1 MKYSIGI
8 DAHKR
13 YSQVSVMQED
23 GKIID
28 RQKINNDRKSF
39 QEALSGYS
47 GNGSKAVLESGWNWG
62 LVYDMVNDC
71 IDEVK
76 VAHPLKVKAI
86 AEAKI
91 KTDKISADILA
102 HLLRADLIPECYV
115 RDADSQR
122 IQQVLRQRMF
132 YVRVRTMTK
141 NKIHNLI
148 DRQENVREE
157 AQSYTDLFG
166 AKGMQLLRSAEVPV
180 LERKLLDGQLELLE
194 ELKTRIAATE
204 SILEQLKENDAIV
217 ERLKSIPGIGK
228 FFGMLVRHEIDKIER
243 FPTSDKLCSYAGLVP
258 STFSSGGKTYHG
270 RIIKQGNKFIRW
282 ALIEAV
288 VPAITADAELRNFY
302 YSLKAKKGSN
312 AAKVATARRLLKI
325 VYQVWKENRFYQTKS
340 TSRTALVSS

>member
-1 MKYSIGI
+1 MRYSIGI
-8 DAHKR
+8 DAHRR
-13 YSQVSVMQED
+13 YSQISVMQED

-28 RQKINNDRKSF
+28 RQRINNNRKSF

-47 GNGSKAVLESGWNWG
+47 SNGSKAVLESSWNWG
-62 LVYDMVNDC
+62 LLYDMVSDC

-91 KTDKISADILA
+91 KTDKISADTLA

-115 RDADSQR
+115 RDGASQR
-122 IQQVLRQRMF
+122 IQQVLRQRIF
-132 YVRVRTMTK
+132 FVRLKTMTK

-157 AQSYTDLFG
+157 AQGYTDLFG
-166 AKGMQLLRSAEVPV
+166 AKGMQLLRSADLPA

-217 ERLKSIPGIGK
+217 ERLKTIPGIGK
-228 FFGMLVRHEIDKIER
+228 FFAMLIRHEIDKIER

-258 STFSSGGKTYHG
+258 STYSSGGKTYHG

-288 VPAITADAELRNFY
+288 VPAITADAELRSFY

-325 VYQVWKENRFYQTKS
+325 IYQVWKENRFYQIKS
-340 TSRTALVSS
+340 STRTALVAS